1 MTKSV
6 RAPRLFKTAPVA
18 AEQAPTHTSTH
29 RESDDA
35 YRVVAAPLAAL
46 PEKARDWR
54 KN

>member
-1 MTKSV
+1 MTKLFIP
-6 RAPRLFKTAPVA
+6 PRLPIKAGVA
-18 AEQAPTHTSTH
+18 LEQAPTQTSTH

-46 PEKARDWR
+46 PEKACAWR

>member
-1 MTKSV
+1 MTKAS
-6 RAPRLFKTAPVA
+6 RAPRLRQTAPVA
-18 AEQAPTHTSTH
+18 AEQVPTLTSTH

-46 PEKARDWR
+46 PEKACAWR